1 MPDKHIHNMGLWG
14 YRTHEQSYNY
24 TPDMVY
30 VKYYMHK
37 SDNTS
42 RSACL
47 GGGTDNLIIIL
58 GPVESFNLDAQVW
71 KFYPVHRVPS
81 ELLSAER
88 SEAEKIRIPKES

>member
-42 RSACL
+42 RCACL
-47 GGGTDNLIIIL
+47 GEGPII
-58 GPVESFNLDAQVW
+58 
-71 KFYPVHRVPS
+71 
-81 ELLSAER
+81 
-88 SEAEKIRIPKES
+88 